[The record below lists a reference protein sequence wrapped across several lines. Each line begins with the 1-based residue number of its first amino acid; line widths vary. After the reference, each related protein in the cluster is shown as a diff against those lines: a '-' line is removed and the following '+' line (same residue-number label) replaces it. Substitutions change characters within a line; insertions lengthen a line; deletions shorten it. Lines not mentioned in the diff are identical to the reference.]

1 MSLNTSIEGCVMKK
15 NPRLVYLAIFIR
27 VSTKYVRQVNLTE
40 INLWMVGIVYRSSIQ
55 TEDFYFIFWSVNA
68 YSNLLFELN

>member
-1 MSLNTSIEGCVMKK
+1 MPLNTSIEGCVMK

>member
-1 MSLNTSIEGCVMKK
+1 MKK